1 MRCPCCFFGAFPN
14 RRIWPS
20 RVSRFDR
27 RCLVALLTFT
37 FYNRSLLVVR
47 HGSAHDVE
55 DIRYERQGSM
65 KKVLVTG
72 GAGYKGCVL
81 IPKLLNAGYEVVVYD
96 AMLFGSAGLPTD
108 PHLNIVKGDIRE
120 TRMYA
125 AAVEGCDF
133 VIHMACIS
141 NDPSFELHPQL
152 SRTINY
158 ECFEPL
164 VLASKRAGVRRFVYV
179 STSSVYGVSEAPEVT
194 EEHPLVPLTD
204 YNKYKGLCE
213 PLLLRHLSEK
223 FVPVIL
229 RPATVC
235 GYSPRMRF
243 DLTVNILTNHAVNRG
258 LITVFGGA
266 QKRPNIHIDDVTELY
281 LKMLEFPD
289 EMVAGQIFNA
299 GYENHTVA
307 RLADIA
313 KKVVEKE
320 FPERAPIRI
329 ETTTTNDNR
338 SYHVSSRKIAER
350 LGYRPTRTIED
361 AVRDLCCAF
370 RAGKFENSMT
380 NDSYV
385 NVKAVKKLGL
395 Q

>member
-1 MRCPCCFFGAFPN
+1 
-14 RRIWPS
+14 
-20 RVSRFDR
+20 
-27 RCLVALLTFT
+27 
-37 FYNRSLLVVR
+37 
-47 HGSAHDVE
+47 
-55 DIRYERQGSM
+55 M

-72 GAGYKGCVL
+72 AAGYKGCVL
-81 IPKLLNAGYEVVVYD
+81 VPKLLEAGYQVVAYD
-96 AMLFGSAGLPTD
+96 LMLFGSDGLPRHPGLQVVT
-108 PHLNIVKGDIRE
+108 GDIRDIKL
-120 TRMYA
+120 YA
-125 AAVEGCDF
+125 RSLEGVNQ

-141 NDPSFELHPQL
+141 NDPSFDLDPSL
-152 SRTINY
+152 SRTMNY
-158 ECFEPL
+158 ECFEPML
-164 VLASKRAGVRRFVYV
+164 KASKQAGVERFIYV
-179 STSSVYGVSEAPEVT
+179 SSSSVYGVSDAPDVT
-194 EEHPLVPLTD
+194 EDHPLVPLTD

-213 PLLLRHLSEK
+213 PILLRYQSPD
-223 FVPVIL
+223 FTTVII

-307 RLADIA
+307 QLADIA

-329 ETTTTNDNR
+329 ETT
-338 SYHVSSRKIAER
+338 
-350 LGYRPTRTIED
+350 
-361 AVRDLCCAF
+361 
-370 RAGKFENSMT
+370 
-380 NDSYV
+380 
-385 NVKAVKKLGL
+385 
-395 Q
+395 